1 MTVEGVYPAMSLALA
16 HFAFG
21 ATVTTLL
28 VAFLPGVRY
37 PRTIVLAGGGWAM
50 LPDLHWVSPVARQQ
64 LYRIHQSSP
73 LTDLFWL
80 HRSMDWVDP
89 GDSKAVAAAL
99 VAVFLLVT
107 AFAEWW
113 SNRRSGAVEAGRGSQ
128 IDADASE

>member
-1 MTVEGVYPAMSLALA
+1 MSLALA

-21 ATVTTLL
+21 ATMTTLL
-28 VAFLPGVRY
+28 VAILLPGVRY
-37 PRTIVLAGGGWAM
+37 PRTVVLAGGGWAM
-50 LPDLHWVSPVARQQ
+50 LPDLHWVSPVARQH
-64 LYRIHQSSP
+64 LHRIHQSSP

-99 VAVFLLVT
+99 VAVLLLVT

-113 SNRRSGAVEAGRGSQ
+113 TSRGSGVGRARRSQS
-128 IDADASE
+128 DADASE